1 MPHATP
7 EDDASARLSRRALLR
22 AGVAIGAQLV
32 VGIPLSASHAATAD
46 SSAFVPNAFVAISTD
61 DSVTLVMPAVEMG
74 QGAYTSLAAMLAEEL
89 DVALGRVTLR
99 HAPPDPRYVNPA
111 LGIQATGGSTTT
123 MVWFMP
129 IRQAGAT
136 ARAMLVQAAAQRWH
150 VDASTLRTSDG
161 TVVHPPTARSVRYG
175 ALARDA
181 ARLTPPASVTL
192 KDAKDF
198 KLIGRPV
205 KRLDAPGKVNG
216 SARFGIDVM
225 LPGMKVA
232 TLCASPVIGGKL
244 RRADSAAA
252 LKVRGVRQVVVL
264 EDVVAVVG
272 DDMWAATQ
280 GLAALRVEWDD
291 GGDVH
296 SAQAQLWAA
305 LEEASRG
312 PGVTAQKT
320 GDAAGLLARGDMI
333 EGVYELPF
341 LAHAPMEPM
350 NCTVHVVSDACEIWV
365 GTQAPGL
372 AQAGAAKVLGLQPGQ
387 VTIHN
392 HLIGGGFGRRLEV
405 DGVIK
410 AARIAQ
416 KVDGPVKVVWTREED
431 IRQDIYRPMYH
442 DRLRAVVEGGR
453 VTAWHHRVTGP
464 AILARW
470 LPPGFRDGIDPDAIE
485 GAVKPPYDFAN
496 VLVEYVRHETPVVT
510 VGFWRGVGPNSNAF
524 SAECFLDL
532 LARRSNVDPLALR
545 RGMLQGNPRALRV
558 LELAAAQAGWGRPP
572 MSEGGGL
579 RAGRGIALLAG
590 FGSFLAAVVE
600 VTVADDG
607 DVRVRRIVC
616 AADVGVVVNPDT
628 VVAQIQGGTIFGLGT
643 ILYDAITI
651 AGGRVQQSN
660 FHDFR
665 LPRIDDIPAIEIHLV
680 DSREKPGGI
689 GEPGTVVV
697 QPAIANAVFA
707 ATGVQPIRM
716 PIDRRQLARR
726 HA

>member
-1 MPHATP
+1 MPHEAS
-7 EDDASARLSRRALLR
+7 EDVLPHVSRRALLQ
-22 AGVAIGAQLV
+22 AGAAIGAQLV
-32 VGIPLSASHAATAD
+32 VGIPLGAAAAASTSVSRFA
-46 SSAFVPNAFVAISTD
+46 PNAFVAISAD
-61 DSVTLVMPAVEMG
+61 DGITLVMPAVEMG
-74 QGAYTSLAAMLAEEL
+74 QGAYTSIAAMLAEEL
-89 DVALGRVTLR
+89 DVPLSHVTLQ

-150 VDASTLRTSDG
+150 VDVSTLRTADG
-161 TVVHPPTARSVRYG
+161 AVIHPPTGRSARYG
-175 ALARDA
+175 ALAADA
-181 ARLTPPASVTL
+181 ARRAPPTAARL

-198 KLIGRPV
+198 KLIGRAV
-205 KRLDAPGKVNG
+205 KRLDAPDKVNG

-225 LPGMKVA
+225 LPGMKIA
-232 TLCASPVIGGKL
+232 TLRASPVIGGKL
-244 RRADSAAA
+244 RRADTAAA
-252 LKVRGVRQVVVL
+252 LRVRGVRQVVIL
-264 EDVVAVVG
+264 DDIAAVVG
-272 DDMWAATQ
+272 DNMWCASQ

-291 GGDVH
+291 GGDIH
-296 SAQAQLWAA
+296 ASQARLWGD

-312 PGVTAQKT
+312 AGVTAQKT
-320 GDAAGLLARGDMI
+320 GDAAAGLGRGDVV
-333 EGVYELPF
+333 EATYELPF

-350 NCTVHVVSDACEIWV
+350 NCTVHVTAGACEIWV
-365 GTQAPGL
+365 GTQAPGF
-372 AQAGAAKVLGLQPGQ
+372 AQAGAAKVLGLAPDQ

-410 AARIAQ
+410 ATRIAQ
-416 KVDGPVKVVWTREED
+416 KVDGPLKVVWTREED

-464 AILARW
+464 SILARW
-470 LPPGFRDGIDPDAIE
+470 LPPGFKDGIDPDAIE

-510 VGFWRGVGPNSNAF
+510 VGFWRGVGPNSNVF
-524 SAECFLDL
+524 SVECFLDQ
-532 LARRSNVDPLALR
+532 LARKNHLDPLAFR
-545 RGMLQGNPRALRV
+545 KSMLQGNPRALRV
-558 LELAAAQAGWGRPP
+558 LDLAAAKAGWGAQATPSASGVRI
-572 MSEGGGL
+572 GQ
-579 RAGRGIALLAG
+579 GIALLAG

-600 VTVADDG
+600 VAVADDG
-607 DVRVRRIVC
+607 DIRVRRIVC

-643 ILYDAITI
+643 ILYDAITVTD
-651 AGGRVQQSN
+651 GRVQQSN

-665 LPRIDDIPAIEIHLV
+665 LPRIDDMPAIEAHLV
-680 DSREKPGGI
+680 DSSENPGGI

-707 ATGVQPIRM
+707 ATGVQPTRM
-716 PIDRRQLARR
+716 PIDRRQQARK

>member
-1 MPHATP
+1 MPHAAP
-7 EDDASARLSRRALLR
+7 EQASPHVSRRALLR
-22 AGVAIGAQLV
+22 AGAAIGAQLV
-32 VGIPLSASHAATAD
+32 VGIPLHAAPIASTA
-46 SSAFVPNAFVAISTD
+46 SPAFAPNAFVGISTD
-61 DSVTLVMPAVEMG
+61 DKITLVMPAVEMG

-89 DVALGRVTLR
+89 DVALNQVALQ
-99 HAPPDPRYVNPA
+99 HAPPDPRYTNPA

-150 VDASTLRTSDG
+150 VDASTLRTADG
-161 TVVHPPTARSVRYG
+161 TVMHPSTGRSARYG
-175 ALARDA
+175 ALAGDA
-181 ARLTPPASVTL
+181 ARQAPPATVTL

-205 KRLDAPGKVNG
+205 KRLDAPDKVTG

-252 LKVRGVRQVVVL
+252 LRVRGVRQVVL
-264 EDVVAVVG
+264 LDDIAAVVG
-272 DDMWAATQ
+272 DDMWAARQ
-280 GLAALRVEWDD
+280 GLAALHVEWDD
-291 GGDVH
+291 GGDIH
-296 SAQAQLWAA
+296 ASQARLWAD

-320 GDAAGLLARGDMI
+320 GDAAGRLGHGEAV
-333 EGVYELPF
+333 EATYELPF
-341 LAHAPMEPM
+341 LAHAAMEPM
-350 NCTVHVVSDACEIWV
+350 NCTVHATAGACDIWV
-365 GTQAPGL
+365 GTQAPGFS
-372 AQAGAAKVLGLQPGQ
+372 QAGAAKVLGLQPVQ

-405 DGVIK
+405 DGIIK
-410 AARIAQ
+410 ATRIAQ
-416 KVDGPVKVVWTREED
+416 RVAGPVKVVWTREED

-464 AILARW
+464 SILARW
-470 LPPGFRDGIDPDAIE
+470 LPPGFKDGLDPDAIE
-485 GAVKPPYDFAN
+485 GAIKPPYDFAN
-496 VLVEYVRHETPVVT
+496 VLVEYVRHETPAVA
-510 VGFWRGVGPNSNAF
+510 VGFWRGVGPNSSVF
-524 SAECFLDL
+524 SAECFLDI
-532 LARRSNVDPLALR
+532 LARKNQIDPLAFR
-545 RGMLQGNPRALRV
+545 KSMLQGNPRALRV
-558 LELAAAQAGWGRPP
+558 LELAAAKAGWGAPATPSGSDVRV
-572 MSEGGGL
+572 GQ
-579 RAGRGIALLAG
+579 GIALLAG

-600 VTVADDG
+600 VAVADDG
-607 DVRVRRIVC
+607 DVRVRHIVC

-643 ILYDAITI
+643 ILYDAITV
-651 AGGRVQQSN
+651 ADGRVQQSN

-665 LPRIDDIPAIEIHLV
+665 LPRIDDIPSIETHLV

-707 ATGVQPIRM
+707 ATGVQPTRM
-716 PIDRRQLARR
+716 PIDRRQQARKR
-726 HA
+726 A

>member
-1 MPHATP
+1 MPQVAP
-7 EDDASARLSRRALLR
+7 ELALPRVSRRALLR
-22 AGVAIGAQLV
+22 AGSAFGAQLV
-32 VGIPLSASHAATAD
+32 VGIPLSRAQGAQAAA
-46 SSAFVPNAFVAISTD
+46 SAFAPNAFVAISAD
-61 DSVTLVMPAVEMG
+61 DKVTLVMPAVEMG

-89 DVALGRVTLR
+89 DVPLGLVSLQ
-99 HAPPDPRYVNPA
+99 HAPPDPKYVNPA

-123 MVWFMP
+123 MVWFVP

-136 ARAMLVQAAAQRWH
+136 ARAMLVQAAAQSWR
-150 VDASTLRTSDG
+150 VDAATLRTVDG
-161 TVVHPPTARSVRYG
+161 AVTHPTSGRSARYG

-181 ARLTPPASVTL
+181 ARQPVPATVTL
-192 KDAKDF
+192 KDPKDF
-198 KLIGRPV
+198 KLIGRAV
-205 KRLDAPGKVNG
+205 KRLDAPDKVNG
-216 SARFGIDVM
+216 TARFGIDVM
-225 LPGMKVA
+225 LPGMKIA

-244 RRADSAAA
+244 RSADSAAA
-252 LKVRGVRQVVVL
+252 LKVRGVRQVVL
-264 EDVVAVVG
+264 LDDIAAVVG
-272 DDMWAATQ
+272 DDMWAARQ
-280 GLAALRVEWDD
+280 GLAALHVDWDG

-296 SAQAQLWAA
+296 ASQAQLWAG

-320 GDAAGLLARGDMI
+320 GDAAQRLARG
-333 EGVYELPF
+333 EAVEAVYELPF

-350 NCTVHVVSDACEIWV
+350 NCTVHATPGACEIWV
-365 GTQAPGL
+365 GTQAPGF
-372 AQAGAAKVLGLQPGQ
+372 AQAGAAKVLGLQPAQ

-410 AARIAQ
+410 ATRIAQ

-431 IRQDIYRPMYH
+431 VRQDIYRPMYH

-464 AILARW
+464 SILARW
-470 LPPGFRDGIDPDAIE
+470 LPPGFKDGIDPDAIE
-485 GAVKPPYDFAN
+485 GAVKPPYDFPN

-510 VGFWRGVGPNSNAF
+510 VGFWRGVGPNSSVF

-532 LARRSNVDPLALR
+532 LARRNHVDPLAFR
-545 RGMLQGNPRALRV
+545 RNMLQGNPRALHV
-558 LELAAAQAGWGRPP
+558 LELAAAKAAWGAPARPAGSDVRIGQ
-572 MSEGGGL
+572 
-579 RAGRGIALLAG
+579 GIALLAG

-600 VTVADDG
+600 VAVADDG

-643 ILYDAITI
+643 VLYDSITI
-651 AGGRVQQSN
+651 ADGRVQQSN

-665 LPRIDDIPAIEIHLV
+665 LPRIDDIPVIETHLV
-680 DSREKPGGI
+680 PSTEKPGGI

-707 ATGVQPIRM
+707 ATGIQPTRM
-716 PIDRRQLARR
+716 PIDRGQLARKKP
-726 HA
+726 

>member
-1 MPHATP
+1 MPQEVP
-7 EDDASARLSRRALLR
+7 ELAMPRVSRRALLR
-22 AGVAIGAQLV
+22 AGSALGAQLV
-32 VGIPLSASHAATAD
+32 VGIPLSGLPDAHAAA
-46 SSAFVPNAFVAISTD
+46 SAFAPNAFVAISAD
-61 DSVTLVMPAVEMG
+61 NRITLVMPAVEMG

-89 DVALGRVTLR
+89 DAPLGSVSLQ

-123 MVWFMP
+123 MVWFVP

-136 ARAMLVQAAAQRWH
+136 ARAMLVQAAAQAWR
-150 VDASTLRTSDG
+150 VDAATLRTVDG
-161 TVVHPPTARSVRYG
+161 SVTHPASGRSARYG
-175 ALARDA
+175 ALVRDA
-181 ARLTPPASVTL
+181 ARQPVPATVAL
-192 KDAKDF
+192 KDPKDF
-198 KLIGRPV
+198 RLIGRAV
-205 KRLDAPGKVNG
+205 KRLDAPDKVTG
-216 SARFGIDVM
+216 AARFGIDVM

-232 TLCASPVIGGKL
+232 TLRASPVIGGRL
-244 RRADSAAA
+244 RKADSAAA
-252 LKVRGVRQVVVL
+252 LKVRGMRQVVL
-264 EDVVAVVG
+264 LDDLVAAVG

-280 GLAALRVEWDD
+280 GLAALHVEWDG

-296 SAQAQLWAA
+296 ANQAQLWAG
-305 LEEASRG
+305 LQEASRG

-320 GDAAGLLARGDMI
+320 GDAAQVLARGDVV
-333 EGVYELPF
+333 EAAYELPF
-341 LAHAPMEPM
+341 LAHAAMEPM
-350 NCTVHVVSDACEIWV
+350 NCTVHATPGACEIWV
-365 GTQAPGL
+365 GTQAPGF
-372 AQAGAAKVLGLQPGQ
+372 AQAGAAKVLGLQPAQ

-410 AARIAQ
+410 ATRIAQ

-464 AILARW
+464 SILARW

-485 GAVKPPYDFAN
+485 GAVKPPYDFPN
-496 VLVEYVRHETPVVT
+496 VLVEYVRHETPAVT
-510 VGFWRGVGPNSNAF
+510 VGFWRGVGPNSSVF

-532 LARRSNVDPLALR
+532 LARRNHVDPLAFR
-545 RGMLQGNPRALRV
+545 RSMLQGNPRALHV
-558 LELAAAQAGWGRPP
+558 LELAAAKAAWGTPTRP
-572 MSEGGGL
+572 SGSDVRIGQGV
-579 RAGRGIALLAG
+579 AVLAG

-600 VTVADDG
+600 VAVADDG

-643 ILYDAITI
+643 LLYDAITV
-651 AGGRVQQSN
+651 ADGRVQQGN

-665 LPRIDDIPAIEIHLV
+665 LPRIDDIPVIETHLV
-680 DSREKPGGI
+680 PSTEKPGGI

-707 ATGVQPIRM
+707 ATGIQPMRM
-716 PIDRRQLARR
+716 PIDRGQQARKKP
-726 HA
+726 

>member
-1 MPHATP
+1 MPQQAP
-7 EDDASARLSRRALLR
+7 ELAVPRVSRRALLR
-22 AGVAIGAQLV
+22 AASAIGAQLV
-32 VGIPLSASHAATAD
+32 VGIPLSGALGAQAAG
-46 SSAFVPNAFVAISTD
+46 SAFAPNAFVAISAD
-61 DSVTLVMPAVEMG
+61 DKVTLVMPAVEMG

-89 DVALGRVTLR
+89 DVPLASVSLQ
-99 HAPPDPRYVNPA
+99 HAPPDPKYVNPA

-123 MVWFMP
+123 MVWFVP

-136 ARAMLVQAAAQRWH
+136 ARAMLVQAAAQSWR
-150 VDASTLRTSDG
+150 VDASTLRTADG
-161 TVVHPPTARSVRYG
+161 SVTHPSTGRSARYG

-181 ARLTPPASVTL
+181 ARQPVPATVTL
-192 KDAKDF
+192 KDPKDF
-198 KLIGRPV
+198 KLIGRAV
-205 KRLDAPGKVNG
+205 KRLDAPDKVTG
-216 SARFGIDVM
+216 AARFGIDVM

-232 TLCASPVIGGKL
+232 TLSASPVIGGKL

-252 LKVRGVRQVVVL
+252 LKVRGVRQVVL
-264 EDVVAVVG
+264 LDDIAAVVG
-272 DDMWAATQ
+272 DDMWAAKQ
-280 GLAALRVEWDD
+280 GLAALHVEWDD

-296 SAQAQLWAA
+296 ANQAQLWAG

-320 GDAAGLLARGDMI
+320 GDAAARLARGDAV
-333 EGVYELPF
+333 EAAYELPF
-341 LAHAPMEPM
+341 LAHASMEPM
-350 NCTVHVVSDACEIWV
+350 NCTVHATPGACEIWV
-365 GTQAPGL
+365 GTQAPGF
-372 AQAGAAKVLGLQPGQ
+372 AQAGAAKVLGLDPAR

-410 AARIAQ
+410 ATRIAQ

-431 IRQDIYRPMYH
+431 IRQDIYRPLYH

-464 AILARW
+464 SILARW
-470 LPPGFRDGIDPDAIE
+470 LPPGFKDGIDPDAIE
-485 GAVKPPYDFAN
+485 GAVKPAYDFAN

-510 VGFWRGVGPNSNAF
+510 VGFWRGVGPNSSVF

-532 LARRSNVDPLALR
+532 LARKNHVDPLAFR
-545 RGMLQGNPRALRV
+545 RNMLQGNPRALRV
-558 LELAAAQAGWGRPP
+558 LELAAAKAGWGTPATPSGSDVRV
-572 MSEGGGL
+572 GQ
-579 RAGRGIALLAG
+579 GIALLAG

-600 VTVADDG
+600 VAVADDG

-643 ILYDAITI
+643 ILYDSITI

-665 LPRIDDIPAIEIHLV
+665 LPRIDDIPVIETHLV
-680 DSREKPGGI
+680 SSTDKPGGI

-707 ATGVQPIRM
+707 ATGIQPTRM
-716 PIDRRQLARR
+716 PIDRKQQARKSS
-726 HA
+726 

>member
-1 MPHATP
+1 MPHEAP
-7 EDDASARLSRRALLR
+7 DLAVPRVSRRALLR
-22 AGVAIGAQLV
+22 AGSAIGAQLV
-32 VGIPLSASHAATAD
+32 VGIPLSGAAGAPAAASTFA
-46 SSAFVPNAFVAISTD
+46 PNAFVAISAD
-61 DSVTLVMPAVEMG
+61 DRITLVLPAVEMG

-89 DVALGRVTLR
+89 DVPLARVTLQ

-123 MVWFMP
+123 MVWFVP

-136 ARAMLVQAAAQRWH
+136 ARAMLVQAAAQQWR
-150 VDASTLRTSDG
+150 VAASSLATADG
-161 TVVHPPTARSVRYG
+161 AVVHAASGRSARYG

-181 ARLTPPASVTL
+181 ARQPAPATVTL
-192 KDAKDF
+192 KDAKDL
-198 KLIGRPV
+198 KLIGRAV
-205 KRLDAPGKVNG
+205 KRLDAPAKVDG
-216 SARFGIDVM
+216 TARFGIDVM
-225 LPGMKVA
+225 LPGMKIA
-232 TLCASPVIGGKL
+232 TLRASPVIGGRL
-244 RRADSAAA
+244 RHADSAAA
-252 LKVRGVRQVVVL
+252 LKVRGVRQVVL
-264 EDVVAVVG
+264 LDDLAAVIG

-280 GLAALRVEWDD
+280 GLAALHVEWDG
-291 GGDVH
+291 GGDIH
-296 SAQAQLWAA
+296 ANQARLWAD
-305 LEEASRG
+305 LEEASHG
-312 PGVTAQKT
+312 PGVTAQRT
-320 GDAAGLLARGDMI
+320 GDAAQALVRG
-333 EGVYELPF
+333 EPVEAVYELPF

-350 NCTVHVVSDACEIWV
+350 NCTVHATPGACEIWV
-365 GTQAPGL
+365 GTQAPGF
-372 AQAGAAKVLGLQPGQ
+372 AQAGAAGVLGLQPAQ

-431 IRQDIYRPMYH
+431 IRQDIYRPLYH

-464 AILARW
+464 SILARW
-470 LPPGFRDGIDPDAIE
+470 LPPGFKDGIDPDAIE
-485 GAVKPPYDFAN
+485 GAVKPPYDFAD

-510 VGFWRGVGPNSNAF
+510 VGFWRGVGPNSSVF

-532 LARRSNVDPLALR
+532 LARRSRVDPLAFR
-545 RGMLQGNPRALRV
+545 RNMLQGNPRALRV
-558 LELAAAQAGWGRPP
+558 LELAAAKAAWGTPARPP
-572 MSEGGGL
+572 GADARIGQ
-579 RAGRGIALLAG
+579 GIALLDG

-600 VTVADDG
+600 VAVADDG

-643 ILYDAITI
+643 VLYDAITI
-651 AGGRVQQSN
+651 ADGRVQQSN

-665 LPRIDDIPAIEIHLV
+665 LPRIDDIPAIETHLV
-680 DSREKPGGI
+680 PSTEKPGGI

-707 ATGVQPIRM
+707 ATGIQPTRM
-716 PIDRRQLARR
+716 PIDRRQQARKPS
-726 HA
+726 

>member
-1 MPHATP
+1 MPQQAP
-7 EDDASARLSRRALLR
+7 ELAVPRVSRRALLR
-22 AGVAIGAQLV
+22 AGAAIGAQLV
-32 VGIPLSASHAATAD
+32 VGIPLSGALGAQAAG
-46 SSAFVPNAFVAISTD
+46 SAFAPNAFVAISAD
-61 DSVTLVMPAVEMG
+61 DKVTLVMPAVEMG

-89 DVALGRVTLR
+89 DVPLGSVSLQ
-99 HAPPDPRYVNPA
+99 HAPPDPKYVNPA

-123 MVWFMP
+123 MVWFVP

-136 ARAMLVQAAAQRWH
+136 ARAMLVQAAAQSWR
-150 VDASTLRTSDG
+150 VDASTLRTVDG
-161 TVVHPPTARSVRYG
+161 SVTHPPSGRSTRYG

-181 ARLTPPASVTL
+181 ARQPVPATVTL
-192 KDAKDF
+192 KDPKDF
-198 KLIGRPV
+198 KLLGRAV
-205 KRLDAPGKVNG
+205 KRLDAPDKVTG
-216 SARFGIDVM
+216 AARFGIDVM

-252 LKVRGVRQVVVL
+252 LKVRGVRQVVL
-264 EDVVAVVG
+264 LDDIAAVVG
-272 DDMWAATQ
+272 DDMWAAKQ
-280 GLAALRVEWDD
+280 GLAALHVEWDD

-296 SAQAQLWAA
+296 ANQAQLWAG

-320 GDAAGLLARGDMI
+320 GDAAARLARGDVV
-333 EGVYELPF
+333 EAAYELPF

-350 NCTVHVVSDACEIWV
+350 NCTVHATPGACEIWV
-365 GTQAPGL
+365 GTQAPGF
-372 AQAGAAKVLGLQPGQ
+372 AQAGAAKVLGLDPAR

-410 AARIAQ
+410 ATRIAQ

-431 IRQDIYRPMYH
+431 IRQDIYRPLYH

-464 AILARW
+464 SILARW
-470 LPPGFRDGIDPDAIE
+470 LPPGFKDGIDPDAIE
-485 GAVKPPYDFAN
+485 GAVKPAYDFAN

-510 VGFWRGVGPNSNAF
+510 VGFWRGVGPNSSVF

-532 LARRSNVDPLALR
+532 LARRNHVDPLAFR
-545 RGMLQGNPRALRV
+545 RNMLQGNPRALRV
-558 LELAAAQAGWGRPP
+558 LELAAAKAGWGTPATP
-572 MSEGGGL
+572 SGSGL
-579 RAGRGIALLAG
+579 RVGQGIALLAG

-600 VTVADDG
+600 VAVADDG

-628 VVAQIQGGTIFGLGT
+628 VVAQIQGGTIFGFGT
-643 ILYDAITI
+643 ILYDSITI

-665 LPRIDDIPAIEIHLV
+665 LPRIDDIPVIETHLV
-680 DSREKPGGI
+680 SSTDKPGGI

-707 ATGVQPIRM
+707 ATGVQPTRM
-716 PIDRRQLARR
+716 PIDRKQQARKSS
-726 HA
+726 

>member
-1 MPHATP
+1 MPP
-7 EDDASARLSRRALLR
+7 EAPENLLPQVSRRALLQ
-22 AGVAIGAQLV
+22 AGAAIGAQLV
-32 VGIPLSASHAATAD
+32 VGIPLCTAAVAPT
-46 SSAFVPNAFVAISTD
+46 STPGFMPNAFVAISAD
-61 DSVTLVMPAVEMG
+61 DRITLVMPAVEMG
-74 QGAYTSLAAMLAEEL
+74 QGAYTSVAAMLAEEL
-89 DVALGRVTLR
+89 DVPLSQVTLQ

-150 VDASTLRTSDG
+150 VDVSTLRTADG
-161 TVVHPPTARSVRYG
+161 TVMHPSTGRSARYG
-175 ALARDA
+175 ALAGDA
-181 ARLTPPASVTL
+181 ARQAPPTSVTL

-198 KLIGRPV
+198 KLIGRAL
-205 KRLDAPGKVNG
+205 KRLDAPDKVTG
-216 SARFGIDVM
+216 SARFGIDVI
-225 LPGMKVA
+225 LPDMKVA

-252 LKVRGVRQVVVL
+252 LRVRGVSQVVL
-264 EDVVAVVG
+264 LDDIAAVIG
-272 DDMWAATQ
+272 DNMWAARQ
-280 GLAALRVEWDD
+280 GLTALHLEWDD

-296 SAQAQLWAA
+296 SSQARLWAN

-320 GDAAGLLARGDMI
+320 GDAAGRLAHGDAV
-333 EGVYELPF
+333 EATYELPF
-341 LAHAPMEPM
+341 LAHASMEPM
-350 NCTVHVVSDACEIWV
+350 NCTVHATPGACEIWV
-365 GTQAPGL
+365 GTQAPGF
-372 AQAGAAKVLGLQPGQ
+372 AQAGAAKVLGLPPAQ

-410 AARIAQ
+410 ATRIAQ

-431 IRQDIYRPMYH
+431 IRQDIFRPMYH

-464 AILARW
+464 SILARW
-470 LPPGFRDGIDPDAIE
+470 LPPGFKDGIDPDAIE
-485 GAVKPPYDFAN
+485 GAVKPAYDFPN

-510 VGFWRGVGPNSNAF
+510 VGFWRGVGPNGSVF

-532 LARRSNVDPLALR
+532 LARRNHVDPLAFR
-545 RGMLQGNPRALRV
+545 KSMLQGNSRALRV
-558 LELAAAQAGWGRPP
+558 LELAAAKAGWGAPATR
-572 MSEGGGL
+572 SDSD
-579 RAGRGIALLAG
+579 GRVGQGIALLAG

-600 VTVADDG
+600 VAVADDG
-607 DVRVRRIVC
+607 DIRVRRIVC

-643 ILYDAITI
+643 VLYDAVTV
-651 AGGRVQQSN
+651 ADGRVQQSN

-665 LPRIDDIPAIEIHLV
+665 LPRIDDIPVIETHLV
-680 DSREKPGGI
+680 DSHEKPGGI

-707 ATGVQPIRM
+707 ATGVQPTRM
-716 PIDRRQLARR
+716 PIDRRQQARKR
-726 HA
+726 A

>member
-1 MPHATP
+1 MPQEAP
-7 EDDASARLSRRALLR
+7 DLAAARVSRRALLR
-22 AGVAIGAQLV
+22 AGSAIGAQLV
-32 VGIPLSASHAATAD
+32 VGIPLAGVTGAQAAA
-46 SSAFVPNAFVAISTD
+46 SAFAPNAFVAISAD
-61 DSVTLVMPAVEMG
+61 DKITLVMPAVEMG

-89 DVALGRVTLR
+89 DVALGSVSIQ

-123 MVWFMP
+123 MVWFVP

-136 ARAMLVQAAAQRWH
+136 ARAMLVQAAAQSWH
-150 VDASTLRTSDG
+150 VDAATLRTADG
-161 TVVHPPTARSVRYG
+161 SVTHPPSGRSVRYG

-181 ARLTPPASVTL
+181 GRQPPPATVAL
-192 KDAKDF
+192 KDPKDF
-198 KLIGRPV
+198 RLIGRAV
-205 KRLDAPGKVNG
+205 KRLDTPDKVTG
-216 SARFGIDVM
+216 AARFGIDVM

-232 TLCASPVIGGKL
+232 TLRASPVIGGRL
-244 RRADSAAA
+244 RKADSAAA
-252 LKVRGVRQVVVL
+252 LKMRGVRQVVL
-264 EDVVAVVG
+264 LDDLVAVVG

-280 GLAALRVEWDD
+280 GLAALHVEWDG

-296 SAQAQLWAA
+296 ANQAQLWTG

-320 GDAAGLLARGDMI
+320 GDAAQAFARGDAV
-333 EGVYELPF
+333 EATYELPF
-341 LAHAPMEPM
+341 LAHAAMEPM
-350 NCTVHVVSDACEIWV
+350 NCTVHATQEACEIWV
-365 GTQAPGL
+365 GTQAPGF
-372 AQAGAAKVLGLQPGQ
+372 AQAGAAKVLGLQPAQ

-410 AARIAQ
+410 ATRIAQ

-464 AILARW
+464 SILARW
-470 LPPGFRDGIDPDAIE
+470 LPPGFKDGIDPDAIE
-485 GAVKPPYDFAN
+485 GAVKPPYDFPN
-496 VLVEYVRHETPVVT
+496 VLVEYVRHETPAVT
-510 VGFWRGVGPNSNAF
+510 VGFWRGVGPNSSVF

-532 LARRSNVDPLALR
+532 LAHRAHVDPLAFR
-545 RGMLQGNPRALRV
+545 RNMLQGNPRALRV
-558 LELAAAQAGWGRPP
+558 LELAAAKANWGTPRP
-572 MSEGGGL
+572 SGSDVRTGQ
-579 RAGRGIALLAG
+579 GIAVLAG

-600 VTVADDG
+600 VAVADDG

-628 VVAQIQGGTIFGLGT
+628 VAAQIQGGTIFGLGT
-643 ILYDAITI
+643 LLYDAITV
-651 AGGRVQQSN
+651 GDGRVQQSN

-665 LPRIDDIPAIEIHLV
+665 LPRIDDIPVIETHLV
-680 DSREKPGGI
+680 SSTDKPGGI

-707 ATGVQPIRM
+707 ATGIQPTRM
-716 PIDRRQLARR
+716 PIDRAQQARR
-726 HA
+726 NS

>member
-1 MPHATP
+1 MPHAAP
-7 EDDASARLSRRALLR
+7 EDAPLHVSRRALLQ
-22 AGVAIGAQLV
+22 AGAAIGAQLV
-32 VGIPLSASHAATAD
+32 VGIPLRAAVAP
-46 SSAFVPNAFVAISTD
+46 APAPGFAPNAFVAISAD
-61 DSVTLVMPAVEMG
+61 DSITLVMPAVEMG

-89 DVALGRVTLR
+89 DVPLGQVTLQ
-99 HAPPDPRYVNPA
+99 HAPPDPKYTNPA

-123 MVWFMP
+123 MVWYLP

-150 VDASTLRTSDG
+150 VDASTLTTADG
-161 TVVHPPTARSVRYG
+161 AVTHAPTGRSARYG
-175 ALARDA
+175 ALAQDA
-181 ARLTPPASVTL
+181 ARQAPPATVAL

-198 KLIGRPV
+198 KLIGHPV
-205 KRLDAPGKVNG
+205 KRLDTPDKVNG

-232 TLCASPVIGGKL
+232 TLCASPVVGGKL
-244 RRADSAAA
+244 RKADSAAA
-252 LKVRGVRQVVVL
+252 LQVRGVRQVVL
-264 EDVVAVVG
+264 LDDIAAVVG
-272 DDMWAATQ
+272 DDMWAAKQ
-280 GLAALRVEWDD
+280 GLAALHVEWDG

-296 SAQAQLWAA
+296 ATQAQLWAG
-305 LEEASRG
+305 LEDASRG
-312 PGVTAQKT
+312 SGVTAQKT
-320 GDAAGLLARGDMI
+320 GDAAGRLARGDAV
-333 EGVYELPF
+333 EATYELPF

-350 NCTVHVVSDACEIWV
+350 NCTVHATPGACEIWV
-365 GTQAPGL
+365 GTQAPGF
-372 AQAGAAKVLGLQPGQ
+372 AQAGAAKVLGLQPAQ

-410 AARIAQ
+410 ATRIAQ

-431 IRQDIYRPMYH
+431 IRQDVYRPMYH
-442 DRLRAVVEGGR
+442 DRLRAVVEDGR

-464 AILARW
+464 SILARW
-470 LPPGFRDGIDPDAIE
+470 LPPGFKDGIDPDAIE
-485 GAVKPPYDFAN
+485 GAVKPAYDFGN

-510 VGFWRGVGPNSNAF
+510 VGFWRGVGPNSSVF

-532 LARRSNVDPLALR
+532 LARKNHVDPLAFR
-545 RGMLQGNPRALRV
+545 KRMLQSNPRALGV
-558 LELAAAQAGWGRPP
+558 LELAASKAGWGMPSTP
-572 MSEGGGL
+572 S
-579 RAGRGIALLAG
+579 AGDGRVGQGIALLAG

-600 VTVADDG
+600 VAVADDG

-643 ILYDAITI
+643 ILYDAITV
-651 AGGRVQQSN
+651 ADGRVQQSN

-665 LPRIDDIPAIEIHLV
+665 LPRIDDIPVIETHLV
-680 DSREKPGGI
+680 DSAEKPGGI

-707 ATGVQPIRM
+707 ATGVQPTRM
-716 PIDRRQLARR
+716 PIDRKQQARR
-726 HA
+726 PA

>member
-1 MPHATP
+1 MPQEAP
-7 EDDASARLSRRALLR
+7 ELAVPRVSRRALLR
-22 AGVAIGAQLV
+22 AGAAIGAQLV
-32 VGIPLSASHAATAD
+32 VGIPLSGV
-46 SSAFVPNAFVAISTD
+46 SSARAAGSAFAPNAFVAISAD
-61 DSVTLVMPAVEMG
+61 DKVTLVMPAVEMG

-89 DVALGRVTLR
+89 DVPLGSVSLQ
-99 HAPPDPRYVNPA
+99 HAPPDPKYVNPA

-123 MVWFMP
+123 MVWFVP

-136 ARAMLVQAAAQRWH
+136 ARAMLVQAAAQSWR
-150 VDASTLRTSDG
+150 VDVSTLRTVDG
-161 TVVHPPTARSVRYG
+161 SVTHPTSGRSARYG

-181 ARLTPPASVTL
+181 ARQPVPATVTL
-192 KDAKDF
+192 KDPKDF
-198 KLIGRPV
+198 KLIGRAV
-205 KRLDAPGKVNG
+205 KRLDAPDKVTG
-216 SARFGIDVM
+216 AARFGIDVM

-252 LKVRGVRQVVVL
+252 LKVRGVRQVVL
-264 EDVVAVVG
+264 LDDIAAVVG
-272 DDMWAATQ
+272 DDMWAARQ
-280 GLAALRVEWDD
+280 GLAALHVEWDD

-296 SAQAQLWAA
+296 ASQAQLWVG

-320 GDAAGLLARGDMI
+320 GDAAARLARGDVV
-333 EGVYELPF
+333 EAAYELPF

-350 NCTVHVVSDACEIWV
+350 NCTVHATPGACEIWV
-365 GTQAPGL
+365 GTQAPGF
-372 AQAGAAKVLGLQPGQ
+372 AQAGAAKVLGLDPAQ

-410 AARIAQ
+410 ATRIAQ

-431 IRQDIYRPMYH
+431 IRQDIYRPLYH
-442 DRLRAVVEGGR
+442 DRLRAVVEGCR

-464 AILARW
+464 SILARW
-470 LPPGFRDGIDPDAIE
+470 LPPGFKDGIDPDAIE

-510 VGFWRGVGPNSNAF
+510 VGFWRGVGPNSSVF
-524 SAECFLDL
+524 SAECFIDL
-532 LARRSNVDPLALR
+532 LARRNHVDPLAFR
-545 RGMLQGNPRALRV
+545 RNMLQGNPRALRV
-558 LELAAAQAGWGRPP
+558 LELAAAKAGWGTAATP
-572 MSEGGGL
+572 SGSGL
-579 RAGRGIALLAG
+579 RVGQGIALLAG

-600 VTVADDG
+600 VAVADDG

-643 ILYDAITI
+643 ILYDSITI
-651 AGGRVQQSN
+651 ADGRVQQSN

-665 LPRIDDIPAIEIHLV
+665 LPRIDDIPVIETHLV
-680 DSREKPGGI
+680 ASADKPGGI

-707 ATGVQPIRM
+707 ATGIQPTRM
-716 PIDRRQLARR
+716 PIDRGQQARESS
-726 HA
+726 